1 MKNLTYILLLFATA
15 ACAQTRQ
22 DSLDMRRD
30 MDAYYRVTLRLDYD
44 SLLYFMPPATFDIA
58 PKESIKEQLKEA
70 FESEDIKIRFD
81 AFQYGQPSSVGKTG
95 EHLYAL
101 LPYDAAMT
109 MVLADSDT
117 TMIGMV
123 FYAMQLQFGSGNV
136 EKKPDNSLYI
146 KTPNKRMI
154 AIKSPGHDSWKFI
167 EDKRSS
173 DLPGDSQ
180 TQQLVDMVIPKE
192 VLDATVK

>member
-1 MKNLTYILLLFATA
+1 M
-15 ACAQTRQ
+15 Q

-30 MDAYYRVTLRLDYD
+30 MDAYYRVTLSLDYD
-44 SLLYFMPPATFDIA
+44 SLLHFMPPATFDIA

-70 FESEDIKIRFD
+70 FESEDIKIRFES
-81 AFQYGQPSSVGKTG
+81 FQYGQPSPVGKTG

-109 MVLADSDT
+109 MILSESDST
-117 TMIGMV
+117 TLGMI
-123 FYAMQLQFGSGNV
+123 FFAMQLQFGSGNV
-136 EKKPDNSLYI
+136 EQKPNNSLYI
-146 KTPNKRMI
+146 KTPGKRMI

-180 TQQLVDMVIPKE
+180 TQELVDMVIPKE
-192 VLDATVK
+192 VLDATKK